1 MQYTWRVFI
10 DVYLTLLLTEVQGDH
25 SGSLVSAEARGPLG
39 TDNGC
44 VQQGCLLPS
53 AAENEPAPQYVC

>member
-1 MQYTWRVFI
+1 M
-10 DVYLTLLLTEVQGDH
+10 YLTLLLTEVQGDH